1 MPPTF
6 QLSSRALIGKTSSC
20 LSASRMQKGYLRK
33 VKDISFI
40 STMPAP
46 RGTSQ
51 QAALL
56 RAPRF
61 GGHPASRSEAQ
72 PCVARSAKQGGGD
85 GLLSSPRQYS
95 FSKALDTC
103 SANSSSCPQVFHR
116 EPNSSRH
123 DVAGSAGACTRVRRC
138 ARRAPFQHDPAVAP
152 ARARRAALP
161 SHRGAL
167 CIAESAFTDW
177 NEVRTPTN

>member
-6 QLSSRALIGKTSSC
+6 QLSTRALIGKTSSC

-95 FSKALDTC
+95 FSTALDTC

-116 EPNSSRH
+116 ESDSSR
-123 DVAGSAGACTRVRRC
+123 DEVTGRAGACTRFPPLQSRSPPGGENKTRLGVDLATGFVPVTPWTI
-138 ARRAPFQHDPAVAP
+138 ARGTKHWQS
-152 ARARRAALP
+152 LP
-161 SHRGAL
+161 NVL
-167 CIAESAFTDW
+167 F
-177 NEVRTPTN
+177 